1 MNYQQLI
8 TRSRKNTSDGILS
21 DIEAKNDIQDRMVW
35 PLKY

>member
-1 MNYQQLI
+1 MSYPQPI

-21 DIEAKNDIQDRMVW
+21 DKEAKNDIQDRMVW